1 MAAEKRKV
9 YVKVRTL
16 TDLSGALM
24 PEEIVWENGKHYP
37 ITRVSDVT
45 ALSGR
50 RACFTVHL
58 GEATRLL
65 YLEHLPV
72 PGTQCFFRW
81 YMEVE
86 DGGAA

>member
-9 YVKVRTL
+9 YVKVRVL
-16 TDLSGALM
+16 TDLSGAVM
-24 PEEIVWENGKHYP
+24 PEEIIWENGKHYP
-37 ITRVSDVT
+37 IDRVSDV
-45 ALSGR
+45 AAVDSR
-50 RACFTVHL
+50 RAAFTVHL
-58 GEATRLL
+58 GQETRLL
-65 YLEHLPV
+65 YLERLPV

>member
-1 MAAEKRKV
+1 M
-9 YVKVRTL
+9 
-16 TDLSGALM
+16 
-24 PEEIVWENGKHYP
+24 WENGKHYA

-45 ALSGR
+45 TIDSR
-50 RACFTVHL
+50 RAAFTVHL
-58 GEATRLL
+58 GQEVRRL

-72 PGTQCFFRW
+72 PSTQCFFRW